1 MKMTDSCRPHFF
13 WQQLP
18 LLFWGIA
25 AGCLGLFLVC
35 CAGSSW
41 ADGSFLLLL
50 LLLSMLDIRYGLL
63 FDRLLLVLAVLGAMN
78 GLAGNGWPWLLHL
91 GGALAGGAILWA
103 LRMLSHGG
111 MGGGDIK
118 LAFVL
123 GFWLEAPALLLALWL
138 AFTAGGL
145 WAGGLLLCGRCQRGA
160 RLPFGPFLSLGA
172 GLSYFYGSFLWEWYV
187 GFCYG

>member
-18 LLFWGIA
+18 LLVWGIA

-63 FDRLLLVLAVLGAMN
+63 FDRLLLVLAETT
-78 GLAGNGWPWLLHL
+78 LLDCT
-91 GGALAGGAILWA
+91 AST
-103 LRMLSHGG
+103 RSFSSESS
-111 MGGGDIK
+111 K
-118 LAFVL
+118 VR
-123 GFWLEAPALLLALWL
+123 PAS
-138 AFTAGGL
+138 
-145 WAGGLLLCGRCQRGA
+145 Q
-160 RLPFGPFLSLGA
+160 
-172 GLSYFYGSFLWEWYV
+172 
-187 GFCYG
+187 